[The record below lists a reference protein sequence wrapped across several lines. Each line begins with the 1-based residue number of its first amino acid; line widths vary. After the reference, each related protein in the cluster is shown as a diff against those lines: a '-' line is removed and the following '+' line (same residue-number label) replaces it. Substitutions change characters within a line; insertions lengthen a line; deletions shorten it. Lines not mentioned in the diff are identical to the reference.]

1 MIRRATPDDLDRV
14 DLLIKAHP
22 TALMDK
28 GAAQLREMFDADDCV
43 ILIREDQGFAGF
55 ATLHMLYDQVWY
67 LDNLA
72 VVTPGR
78 GQGQA
83 LIREVTQIVFAELG
97 AHRLMCDVVFD
108 NEAGMQAMT
117 RAGFT
122 FEGNMRQ
129 CWNRGGI
136 WVDCHAFAMLAPE
149 WAVIRG

>member
-1 MIRRATPDDLDRV
+1 MIRQATPADIERV

-22 TALMDK
+22 SALMDK
-28 GAAQLREMFDADDCV
+28 GTDQLREMLAAGDCA
-43 ILIREDQGFAGF
+43 ILIREDQGGFGF

-72 VVTPGR
+72 VDPPGK

-83 LIREVTQIVFAELG
+83 LIREMLAVVFDDFD

-108 NEAGMQAMT
+108 NEAGMVAMT

-129 CWNRGGI
+129 CWKRDGI

-149 WAVIRG
+149 WRGVRN

>member
-1 MIRRATPDDLDRV
+1 MIRRATADDLARV

-22 TALMDK
+22 SALMDK
-28 GAAQLREMFDADDCV
+28 GIDQLHEMLEAEDCE

-67 LDNLA
+67 LDNFAVDGPGQGQKLIRDMLA
-72 VVTPGR
+72 VV
-78 GQGQA
+78 
-83 LIREVTQIVFAELG
+83 FDELG

-108 NEAGMQAMT
+108 NAAGMTAMR

-129 CWNRGGI
+129 CWKRGGI
-136 WVDCHAFAMLAPE
+136 WVDCHAFSMLAPE
-149 WAVIRG
+149 WQKIRG

>member
-1 MIRRATPDDLDRV
+1 
-14 DLLIKAHP
+14 
-22 TALMDK
+22 MDK
-28 GAAQLREMFDADDCV
+28 GAGQLREMLEADDCV

-55 ATLHMLYDQVWY
+55 TTLHMLYDEVWY

-72 VVTPGR
+72 VTRP
-78 GQGQA
+78 GQGQK
-83 LIREVTQIVFAELG
+83 LIREMLAVVFDELG

-108 NEAGMQAMT
+108 NEAGMKAMT

-129 CWNRGGI
+129 CWKRGGI

-149 WAVIRG
+149 WQSLRG